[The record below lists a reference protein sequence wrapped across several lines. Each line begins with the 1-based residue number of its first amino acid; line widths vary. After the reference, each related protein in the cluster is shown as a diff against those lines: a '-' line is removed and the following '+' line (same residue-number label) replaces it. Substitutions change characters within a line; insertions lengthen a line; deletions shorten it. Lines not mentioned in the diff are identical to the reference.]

1 MKARFIAEDASRL
14 PVRRKCY
21 LAEVPR
27 STFYASQD
35 RPESRRVRRDR
46 YLLMYIQ
53 EVYVKS
59 RRTYGS
65 RRIYA
70 ELHQRG
76 IRCSVN
82 RIARLMK
89 QHGIVAVQH
98 RKYRPT
104 TDSGHSFP
112 VAPNR
117 LGRNFEAD
125 QRNRVWVADITY
137 IPTDEGWLYLATELD
152 LYSHRIVGWS
162 LSSRISRQLVLDAL
176 NMAVGLRRPGTGLI
190 HHSDRGVQYAC
201 GDFQQLLKRHGMVA
215 SMSRK
220 GDPYDNAVAESFFRT
235 LKVELVYLRR
245 FRTRAEAK
253 AAIVEY
259 IELFYNRWRRHSS
272 LDYLSPAEYEEL
284 VLHSSNNTI

>member
-1 MKARFIAEDASRL
+1 LKARFIAEDKSRL
-14 PVRRKCY
+14 PVRRKCH
-21 LAEVPR
+21 LAEMPR

-35 RPESRRVRRDR
+35 RPESKRERRDR
-46 YLLMYIQ
+46 CLLMWIKEAFDQ
-53 EVYVKS
+53 S
-59 RRTYGS
+59 RHTYGS

-70 ELHQRG
+70 ELHKRG

-82 RIARLMK
+82 RIARLMRE
-89 QHGIVAVQH
+89 HGIVAIQH

-104 TDSGHSFP
+104 TDSKHDFP

-125 QRNRVWVADITY
+125 QRNRIWVADITY

-176 NMAVGLRRPGTGLI
+176 DMAVGLRRPGSGLI

-201 GDFQQLLKRHGMVA
+201 GDFQKLLKRHGMVA

-220 GDPYDNAVAESFFRT
+220 GDPYDKSFFRT

-259 IELFYNRWRRHSS
+259 IELFYNRWRLHSS
-272 LDYLSPAEYEEL
+272 LGYLSPAEYEEL
-284 VLHSSNNTI
+284 GLAA

>member
-1 MKARFIAEDASRL
+1 
-14 PVRRKCY
+14 
-21 LAEVPR
+21 
-27 STFYASQD
+27 
-35 RPESRRVRRDR
+35 
-46 YLLMYIQ
+46 
-53 EVYVKS
+53 
-59 RRTYGS
+59 
-65 RRIYA
+65 
-70 ELHQRG
+70 
-76 IRCSVN
+76 
-82 RIARLMK
+82 MK

-104 TDSGHSFP
+104 TDSKHGFP

-125 QRNRVWVADITY
+125 QRNRIWVADITY

-176 NMAVGLRRPGTGLI
+176 EMAVGLRRPGTGLI

-201 GDFQQLLKRHGMVA
+201 GDFQKLLKRHGMVA

-253 AAIVEY
+253 AAIVEF

-272 LDYLSPAEYEEL
+272 LGYLSPAEYEEL
-284 VLHSSNNTI
+284 ALAA

>member
-1 MKARFIAEDASRL
+1 LKARFIAEDKSRL
-14 PVRRKCY
+14 PVRRKCH
-21 LAEVPR
+21 LAEMPR

-35 RPESRRVRRDR
+35 RPESRRERRDR

-53 EVYVKS
+53 EAYVKS

-70 ELHQRG
+70 ELHRRH

-104 TDSGHSFP
+104 TDSRHDFL

-117 LGRNFEAD
+117 LGRNFEVER
-125 QRNRVWVADITY
+125 RNRIWVADITY
-137 IPTDEGWLYLATELD
+137 IPTDDGWLYLTTELD

-201 GDFQQLLKRHGMVA
+201 GDFQKLLKRHGMVP

-235 LKVELVYLRR
+235 LKVELVYRRR

-272 LDYLSPAEYEEL
+272 LGYLSPAEYEEL
-284 VLHSSNNTI
+284 ALAA

>member
-1 MKARFIAEDASRL
+1 LRARFIVEDKSQL
-14 PVRRKCY
+14 PVRRKCH
-21 LAEVPR
+21 LAEMPK

-35 RPESRRVRRDR
+35 RPESKRERRNR
-46 YLLMYIQ
+46 YLLMFIKD
-53 EVYVKS
+53 VYVES

-70 ELHQRG
+70 ELKQRR

-89 QHGIVAVQH
+89 QHDIVAVQH

-104 TDSGHSFP
+104 TDSGHDFP

-117 LGRNFEAD
+117 LGRHFQAPRRD
-125 QRNRVWVADITY
+125 QVWVADITY

-152 LYSHRIVGWS
+152 LFSHRIVGWS
-162 LSSRISRQLVLDAL
+162 LSSRLSRQLVLDAL
-176 NMAVGLRRPGTGLI
+176 KQAVGLRRPGSGLI

-201 GDFQQLLKRHGMVA
+201 GDFQQLLARHGMIP

-235 LKVELVYLRR
+235 LKVELVYRRR
-245 FRTRAEAK
+245 FRTRAEASRR
-253 AAIVEY
+253 
-259 IELFYNRWRRHSS
+259 IESS
-272 LDYLSPAEYEEL
+272 TSERI
-284 VLHSSNNTI
+284 STG

>member
-1 MKARFIAEDASRL
+1 MKARLIVEYGSRL

-27 STFYASQD
+27 SSFYASCD
-35 RPESRRVRRDR
+35 RPESRRARRNR
-46 YLLMYIQ
+46 YLLMYIKD
-53 EVYVKS
+53 EHDKS
-59 RRTYGS
+59 RQTYGS
-65 RRIYA
+65 RRIYV
-70 ELHQRG
+70 ELQKRG
-76 IRCSVN
+76 IRCSIN

-89 QHGIVAVQH
+89 LHGIVAVQH

-104 TDSGHSFP
+104 TDSGHDFP
-112 VAPNR
+112 VAPNL
-117 LGRNFEAD
+117 LGRKFRVAAP
-125 QRNRVWVADITY
+125 NRVWVADITY

-162 LSSRISRQLVLDAL
+162 LSSRMSRRLVLDAL
-176 NMAVGLRRPGTGLI
+176 ALAVGRRRPEPGLI

-201 GDFQQLLKRHGMVA
+201 GDFQKALKRYGMVP

-220 GDPYDNAVAESFFRT
+220 GDPYDNAVAESFFKT
-235 LKVELVYLRR
+235 LKVELVYRRR
-245 FRTRAEAK
+245 FRTRLEAK

-259 IELFYNRWRRHSS
+259 IELFYNRRRRHSS

-284 VLHSSNNTI
+284 ALVV

>member
-1 MKARFIAEDASRL
+1 MKVRLIAEHKSRL
-14 PVRRKCY
+14 PVRRKCH

-35 RPESRRVRRDR
+35 RPESRRERRNR
-46 YLLMYIQ
+46 YLSVLIKETDIQ
-53 EVYVKS
+53 S
-59 RRTYGS
+59 RHTYGS

-70 ELHQRG
+70 ELHKRH
-76 IRCSVN
+76 IRCSIN

-89 QHGIVAVQH
+89 QHSIVAVQH

-104 TDSGHSFP
+104 TDSKHDFP

-117 LGRNFEAD
+117 LGRNFEVP

-152 LYSHRIVGWS
+152 LHSHRIVGWS
-162 LSSRISRQLVLDAL
+162 LSSRISRQLVMDAL
-176 NMAVGLRRPGTGLI
+176 NLAVGLRRPGTGLI

-201 GDFQQLLKRHGMVA
+201 GDFQKLLKRHGMVP

-235 LKVELVYLRR
+235 LKVELIYLQR

-259 IELFYNRWRRHSS
+259 IELFYNRRRRHSS

-284 VLHSSNNTI
+284 ALAA

>member
-1 MKARFIAEDASRL
+1 LRARFIVEDKSRL
-14 PVRRKCY
+14 PVRRKCH
-21 LAEVPR
+21 LAEMPR

-35 RPESRRVRRDR
+35 RSESRREQCNR
-46 YLLMYIQ
+46 YLLMFIKEVYIQ
-53 EVYVKS
+53 S

-65 RRIYA
+65 RRIHA
-70 ELHQRG
+70 ELQRRG
-76 IRCSVN
+76 IRRGLN

-89 QHGIVAVQH
+89 QHGIIAVQH

-104 TDSGHSFP
+104 TDSGHDFP

-117 LGRNFEAD
+117 LGRNFEAT

-162 LSSRISRQLVLDAL
+162 LSSRLGRQLVLDAL
-176 NMAVGLRRPGTGLI
+176 GMAAGRRRPGTGLI

-201 GDFQQLLKRHGMVA
+201 GDFQKLLKRHGMVA

-235 LKVELVYLRR
+235 LKVELVYRRR
-245 FRTRAEAK
+245 FRTRLEAK

-259 IELFYNRWRRHSS
+259 IELFYNQRRRHSS

-284 VLHSSNNTI
+284 ANAA

>member
-1 MKARFIAEDASRL
+1 LKARFIAEDKSRL
-14 PVRRKCY
+14 PVRRKCH
-21 LAEVPR
+21 LAEMPR
-27 STFYASQD
+27 STFYASQN
-35 RPESRRVRRDR
+35 RSESRRVRRDR

-82 RIARLMK
+82 RIARLMR
-89 QHGIVAVQH
+89 QHHIVPVQH

-104 TDSGHSFP
+104 TDSRHDFL

-117 LGRNFEAD
+117 LGRNFEVER
-125 QRNRVWVADITY
+125 RNRIWVADITY
-137 IPTDEGWLYLATELD
+137 IPTDDGWLYLATELD

-176 NMAVGLRRPGTGLI
+176 EMAVGLRRPGTGLI

-201 GDFQQLLKRHGMVA
+201 GDFQQLLKRHGMVP

-235 LKVELVYLRR
+235 LKVELIYRQR

-259 IELFYNRWRRHSS
+259 IELFYNRRRRHSS

-284 VLHSSNNTI
+284 ALAA

>member
-1 MKARFIAEDASRL
+1 LRARFIVEHKSRL
-14 PVRRKCY
+14 PVRRKCH
-21 LAEVPR
+21 LAEMPR

-46 YLLMYIQ
+46 YLLMFIR
-53 EVYVKS
+53 ETYVQS

-70 ELHQRG
+70 ELHGRR

-104 TDSGHSFP
+104 TDSRHGFP

-117 LGRNFEAD
+117 LGRNFEAE

-137 IPTDEGWLYLATELD
+137 IWTDEGWLYLATELD

-162 LSSRISRQLVLDAL
+162 LSSRLCRQLVLDAL
-176 NMAVGLRRPGTGLI
+176 NMAVGLRRPGPELI

-201 GDFQQLLKRHGMVA
+201 GDFQQLLKRHGMVP

-235 LKVELVYLRR
+235 LKVELVYRQR
-245 FRTRAEAK
+245 YRTRAEAK

-259 IELFYNRWRRHSS
+259 IELFYNRRRRHSS

-284 VLHSSNNTI
+284 AYAA

>member
-14 PVRRKCY
+14 PVRRKCH

-27 STFYASQD
+27 STFYVSRD
-35 RPESRRVRRDR
+35 RPESKRERRNRC
-46 YLLMYIQ
+46 LLVWIKEAFDQ
-53 EVYVKS
+53 S
-59 RRTYGS
+59 RHTYGS

-70 ELHQRG
+70 ELHKRG
-76 IRCSVN
+76 ICCSVN

-89 QHGIVAVQH
+89 EHGIVAVQH

-104 TDSGHSFP
+104 TDSKHDFP

-176 NMAVGLRRPGTGLI
+176 NQAVGLRRPGTGLI

-201 GDFQQLLKRHGMVA
+201 GDFQKLLKRCGMVP

-235 LKVELVYLRR
+235 LKVELVYRWR

-253 AAIVEY
+253 AVIVEY
-259 IELFYNRWRRHSS
+259 IELFYNRRRRHSS

-284 VLHSSNNTI
+284 GLAA

>member
-1 MKARFIAEDASRL
+1 LRVRLIVEDKSRL
-14 PVRRKCY
+14 PVRRKCH

-27 STFYASQD
+27 STYYASHD
-35 RPESRRVRRDR
+35 RPESERERSNRC
-46 YLLMYIQ
+46 LLVLIKEAFDQ
-53 EVYVKS
+53 S
-59 RRTYGS
+59 HCTYGS

-70 ELHQRG
+70 ELHGRD
-76 IRCSVN
+76 IRCSIN

-104 TDSGHSFP
+104 TDSKHDFP

-117 LGRNFEAD
+117 L
-125 QRNRVWVADITY
+125 NRDFQVAMPDRVYVADITY

-162 LSSRISRQLVLDAL
+162 LDSRLVRHLVLDAL
-176 NMAVGLRRPGTGLI
+176 EMAVGRRRPGSGLI

-201 GDFQQLLKRHGMVA
+201 GDFQKLLKRHGMVP

-220 GDPYDNAVAESFFRT
+220 GDPYDNAVAESFFKT
-235 LKVELVYLRR
+235 LKVELVYRRR
-245 FRTRAEAK
+245 FRTRLEAK
-253 AAIVEY
+253 AAVVEY
-259 IELFYNRWRRHSS
+259 IELFYNSQRRHSS
-272 LDYLSPAEYEEL
+272 LGYLSPNDYEKQA
-284 VLHSSNNTI
+284 NAA

>member
-1 MKARFIAEDASRL
+1 LRARFIAEDKSRL
-14 PVRRKCY
+14 PVRRKCH
-21 LAEVPR
+21 LAEMPK
-27 STFYASQD
+27 STFYASRN
-35 RPESRRVRRDR
+35 RPESRRARRDR
-46 YLLMYIQ
+46 YLLVFIKD
-53 EVYVKS
+53 VYVEN

-70 ELHQRG
+70 ELRKRH

-82 RIARLMK
+82 RIARLMR

-104 TDSGHSFP
+104 TDSKHDFP

-117 LGRNFEAD
+117 LGRNFEVE
-125 QRNRVWVADITY
+125 QRNQVWVADITY

-176 NMAVGLRRPGTGLI
+176 DMAVGLRRPGPGLI

-201 GDFQQLLKRHGMVA
+201 GDFQKLLRQHGMIP

-259 IELFYNRWRRHSS
+259 IELFYNGRRRHSS

-284 VLHSSNNTI
+284 GVAA

>member
-1 MKARFIAEDASRL
+1 
-14 PVRRKCY
+14 
-21 LAEVPR
+21 
-27 STFYASQD
+27 
-35 RPESRRVRRDR
+35 
-46 YLLMYIQ
+46 MYIQ

-82 RIARLMK
+82 RIARLMR
-89 QHGIVAVQH
+89 QHHIVPVQH

-104 TDSGHSFP
+104 TDSRHDFL

-117 LGRNFEAD
+117 LGRNFEVER
-125 QRNRVWVADITY
+125 RNRIWVADITY

-176 NMAVGLRRPGTGLI
+176 AMAVGLRRPGTGLI

-201 GDFQQLLKRHGMVA
+201 GDFQQLLKRHGMVP

-235 LKVELVYLRR
+235 LKVELIYLQR

-259 IELFYNRWRRHSS
+259 IELFYNRRRRHSS

-284 VLHSSNNTI
+284 ALAA

>member
-1 MKARFIAEDASRL
+1 
-14 PVRRKCY
+14 V
-21 LAEVPR
+21 
-27 STFYASQD
+27 
-35 RPESRRVRRDR
+35 
-46 YLLMYIQ
+46 LMYDGEELEGAKQNRILN
-53 EVYVKS
+53 
-59 RRTYGS
+59 TTILIAAGS
-65 RRIYA
+65 ALDVPVSCTERGRWSYESNEFSSSGSLAYA
-70 ELHQRG
+70 ELRKRG

-176 NMAVGLRRPGTGLI
+176 EMAVGLRRPGPGLI

-201 GDFQQLLKRHGMVA
+201 GDFQKLLKRHGMVP

-220 GDPYDNAVAESFFRT
+220 GNPYDNAVAESFFRT

-259 IELFYNRWRRHSS
+259 VELFYNRWRRHSS

-284 VLHSSNNTI
+284 TYAA

>member
-1 MKARFIAEDASRL
+1 M
-14 PVRRKCY
+14 
-21 LAEVPR
+21 
-27 STFYASQD
+27 
-35 RPESRRVRRDR
+35 
-46 YLLMYIQ
+46 
-53 EVYVKS
+53 
-59 RRTYGS
+59 
-65 RRIYA
+65 YA
-70 ELHQRG
+70 ELRKRH

-104 TDSGHSFP
+104 TDSKHDFP

-117 LGRNFEAD
+117 LGRNFETE
-125 QRNRVWVADITY
+125 QRNRIWVADITY

-162 LSSRISRQLVLDAL
+162 LSSRISRQLVLDAIE
-176 NMAVGLRRPGTGLI
+176 MAVGLRRPGTGLI

-201 GDFQQLLKRHGMVA
+201 GDFQKLLKRHSMVP

-235 LKVELVYLRR
+235 LKVELVYRRR

-259 IELFYNRWRRHSS
+259 IELFYNRRRRHSS

-284 VLHSSNNTI
+284 ALAA

>member
-1 MKARFIAEDASRL
+1 LKARFIAEDKSRL
-14 PVRRKCY
+14 PVRRKCH

-27 STFYASQD
+27 STFYASRD
-35 RPESRRVRRDR
+35 RPESKRECRNR
-46 YLLMYIQ
+46 YLLMFIQ
-53 EVYVKS
+53 EVFVKS

-70 ELHQRG
+70 ELHGRG
-76 IRCSVN
+76 IRCRIN

-104 TDSGHSFP
+104 TDSNHDYQ

-117 LGRNFEAD
+117 L
-125 QRNRVWVADITY
+125 NRDFQVAVPDRVYVADITY

-162 LSSRISRQLVLDAL
+162 LGSRLTRHLVLDAL
-176 NMAVGLRRPGTGLI
+176 EMAAGRRRPGLGLI

-201 GDFQQLLKRHGMVA
+201 GDFQKLLKRHGMVP

-220 GDPYDNAVAESFFRT
+220 GDPYDNAVAESLFKT
-235 LKVELVYLRR
+235 LKMELVYQRR
-245 FRTRAEAK
+245 FRTRLEAK

-259 IELFYNRWRRHSS
+259 IELFYNSWRRHSS
-272 LDYLSPAEYEEL
+272 LGYLSPNDYEKQA
-284 VLHSSNNTI
+284 NAA